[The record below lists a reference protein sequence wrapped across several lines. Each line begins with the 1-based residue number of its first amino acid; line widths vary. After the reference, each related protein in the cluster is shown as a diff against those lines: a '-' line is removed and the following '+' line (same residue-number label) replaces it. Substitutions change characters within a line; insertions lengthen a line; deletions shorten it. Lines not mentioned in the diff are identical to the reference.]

1 MELLKVTVHTYV
13 HTSTYFIQPDDY
25 FSFLHACTYAHTQHT
40 HSWYRCACVLITHV
54 YTHQK
59 HKHTH
64 TQLVKDYSV
73 YQTCIYSMQ
82 IRHTQTH
89 TTHAVGQDVSVDE
102 RTRFSLDIELE
113 SAVIL
118 ITPLPDDIY
127 ENDEES
133 FRVRIVSVSGGELDR
148 ERDEATVTIIDQTSE
163 LIIALRPCKNSLE
176 IIPHISKDF
185 NKI

>member
-1 MELLKVTVHTYV
+1 M
-13 HTSTYFIQPDDY
+13 
-25 FSFLHACTYAHTQHT
+25 
-40 HSWYRCACVLITHV
+40 
-54 YTHQK
+54 
-59 HKHTH
+59 
-64 TQLVKDYSV
+64 
-73 YQTCIYSMQ
+73 
-82 IRHTQTH
+82 
-89 TTHAVGQDVSVDE
+89 SVDE

-163 LIIALRPCKNSLE
+163 LII
-176 IIPHISKDF
+176 
-185 NKI
+185 